1 MRRNQQMLRWACVAT
16 IAVGAITTSCSDSES
31 SSHRETRNAAIAD
44 SAFGFPTV
52 QGGYQTFSGRRL
64 LSCFDAT
71 HCAAIINATRSDG
84 KLQTTVYFGSGSIW
98 QQASGG
104 DVLDPSIQT
113 FGTSANC
120 ISIDQCVVLGGHLSI
135 SGPTD
140 QQSLGWHGYT
150 TSLGSTTAPNTS
162 TIQPWGDY
170 AYNDSTTVYDSRCFP
185 NSRCIGFGKYHP
197 ASPLYGFDKRYM
209 DQATPMVV
217 DGTKDQLKAERVTF
231 AVAGMNYTYQRLECA
246 SENFCV
252 AVGEYDEQN
261 GARSRVFYVPYLN
274 GKWDT
279 TARVIPFPSDA
290 LDFPF
295 MRMTDVACAPGGSC
309 HVVGGYKGTTG
320 NFQFRVDIT
329 SNGNVGTVG
338 KFADSYIEGFL
349 ISCGTKDSCVA
360 TNGSIEYLMT
370 GDKWATSSSRVG
382 AGSLD
387 GRLSPP
393 QLVCTT
399 ATTCL
404 LVARSG
410 MVKRS
415 SKGWAS
421 PVQIP
426 QSQQT
431 ITDGLVGSY
440 TVLGVACPTTTTC
453 LLFGYAAPQGRDDP
467 AGHHPAVAT
476 VSLEADTAVPT
487 SVTATSMSTSPPT
500 TASSSTSTTTTV
512 PSDPTSGS
520 DDGLTVSTRST
531 RTFAAVAS
539 VAGLQAPK
547 GSTIQVTV
555 SSASKSLCS
564 TKKTS
569 VVFTK
574 VGRCRLRVSVKPKT
588 GAAKRKSVT
597 FTVVAP

>member
-1 MRRNQQMLRWACVAT
+1 MSRWACVAA

-31 SSHRETRNAAIAD
+31 GSHRETRNASIAD

-64 LSCFDAT
+64 LSCFDST

-84 KLQTTVYFGSGSIW
+84 KLQTTVYFGSGSNW
-98 QQASGG
+98 QEASGG

-120 ISIDQCVVLGGHLSI
+120 VSTDQCVVLGGHLSMDG
-135 SGPTD
+135 SAD
-140 QQSLGWHGYT
+140 LQLLGWHGFSTLLSAT
-150 TSLGSTTAPNTS
+150 TTPKTS
-162 TIQPWGDY
+162 TVTPWGDY
-170 AYNDSTTVYDSRCFP
+170 AYNDSTVVYDSRCFP
-185 NSRCIGFGKYHP
+185 NGRCIGFGKYHP
-197 ASPLYGFDKRYM
+197 ASPLYGSDKRYT

-217 DGTKDQLKAERVTF
+217 DGTKDQMKGERVTF

-261 GARSRVFYVPYLN
+261 GGRSRVFYVPYVN

-320 NFQFRVDIT
+320 NFQFRADIT

-349 ISCGTKDSCVA
+349 ISCGAADSCVA

-370 GDKWATSSSRVG
+370 GGKWATTSSRVG

-387 GRLSPP
+387 SRLSPP

-404 LVARSG
+404 LMARSG

-415 SKGWAS
+415 SKGWGS
-421 PVQIP
+421 PTQIP

-431 ITDGLVGSY
+431 IADGLVSAY
-440 TVLGVACPTTTTC
+440 TALSVSCPTTTTC
-453 LLFGYAAPQGRDDP
+453 LVFGYAAPQGRDNP

-476 VSLEADTAVPT
+476 VSLEADAAVPT
-487 SVTATSMSTSPPT
+487 SVTAAPTSTSTPT
-500 TASSSTSTTTTV
+500 TAPSSTSTTTTV

-520 DDGLTVSTRST
+520 DDGLTVTTRSI

-539 VAGLQAPK
+539 LAGLQAPK
-547 GSTIQVTV
+547 GSTIQVAV
-555 SSASKSLCS
+555 SSASKTLCS

-569 VVFTK
+569 VVFAK
-574 VGRCRLRVSVKPKT
+574 VGRCRLSVSVKPKT
-588 GAAKRKSVT
+588 GATKRKSVT